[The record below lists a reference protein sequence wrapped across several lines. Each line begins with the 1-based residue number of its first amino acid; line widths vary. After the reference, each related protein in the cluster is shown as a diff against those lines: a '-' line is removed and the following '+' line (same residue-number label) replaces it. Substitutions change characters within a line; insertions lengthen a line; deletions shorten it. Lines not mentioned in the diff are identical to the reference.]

1 MTKAEQFRYIF
12 TVQVSFPTLQYKVLI
27 EPELLDFPSADEVAD
42 ATRTNFIIEQQLR
55 IAPTQY
61 MWFHRRFKSRPKVMT
76 VFTNL
81 YGRRKDS

>member
-1 MTKAEQFRYIF
+1 MTKAAAIPFIF
-12 TVQVSFPTLQYKVLI
+12 LPSGELSNPQYKVLI

-55 IAPTQY
+55 SCLPNICGFIVGLRAA
-61 MWFHRRFKSRPKVMT
+61 PKVMT